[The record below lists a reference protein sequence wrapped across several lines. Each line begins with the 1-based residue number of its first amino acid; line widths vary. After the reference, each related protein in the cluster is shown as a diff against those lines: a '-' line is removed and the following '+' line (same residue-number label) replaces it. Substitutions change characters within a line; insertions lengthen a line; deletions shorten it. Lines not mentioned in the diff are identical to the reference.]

1 MAGVDTVITT
11 ANSILRGGEDNL
23 ETVDLQGSINLIDAA
38 RAAGVGHI
46 IYTSAIGADPNSP
59 LRLSQIKSICEDRI
73 QESGMNHTFIQPSY
87 FMEVWIGAV
96 VGPPLQAGQP
106 ITIVGDG
113 QRKRPFVC
121 MQDVAAY
128 AVVSVDDPQAINQTI
143 VLGGADSYSW
153 NEVVE
158 SVGEVV
164 GQELP
169 VNHVGFEDPIPVIAP
184 SMVPLFRFMEMA
196 PEQFIDMSETSA
208 KYGVEPT
215 PLSTAMQRMF
225 GG

>member
-1 MAGVDTVITT
+1 
-11 ANSILRGGEDNL
+11 
-23 ETVDLQGSINLIDAA
+23 
-38 RAAGVGHI
+38 
-46 IYTSAIGADPNSP
+46 
-59 LRLSQIKSICEDRI
+59 
-73 QESGMNHTFIQPSY
+73 
-87 FMEVWIGAV
+87 
-96 VGPPLQAGQP
+96 
-106 ITIVGDG
+106 
-113 QRKRPFVC
+113 

-143 VLGGADSYSW
+143 VLGGANSYSW

-196 PEQFIDMSETSA
+196 PEQFIDMSETAA